1 MLVSSSLVGK
11 LGLAHHLPVA
21 GTRFTDRNLP
31 LAQQTGGEGK
41 RTEEGK
47 FKQGLGLPV
56 A

>member
-1 MLVSSSLVGK
+1 MLVSSSRSDL
-11 LGLAHHLPVA
+11 LTTHLALA
-21 GTRFTDRNLP
+21 GTRFTYCNLP
-31 LAQQTGGEGK
+31 HAQQTGGEGK